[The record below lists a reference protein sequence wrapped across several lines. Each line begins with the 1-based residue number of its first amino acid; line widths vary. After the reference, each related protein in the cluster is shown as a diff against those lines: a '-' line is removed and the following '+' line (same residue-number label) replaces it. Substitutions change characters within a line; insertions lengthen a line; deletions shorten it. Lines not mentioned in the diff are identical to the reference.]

1 MKEQERT
8 GKDMILWKL
17 HNVLRGQAMFI
28 REDTISSPEY
38 KLEEMKVIEQLV
50 HFLDNYDENIEVLE
64 RYHREKKLTL
74 EQMKQIEKEDM
85 GYSER

>member
-1 MKEQERT
+1 MVNKRRNPKEL
-8 GKDMILWKL
+8 ILWKL

-28 REDTISSPEY
+28 REDTISSPED

-50 HFLDNYDENIEVLE
+50 HFLDNYDENIAVLE
-64 RYHREKKLTL
+64 KYHREKKVTP
-74 EQMKQIEKEDM
+74 EQMEQIEKEDM

>member
-1 MKEQERT
+1 MNNKRSPKEH
-8 GKDMILWKL
+8 ILWKM

-28 REDTISSPEY
+28 RENTISTPEE

-64 RYHREKKLTL
+64 QYHRNKVHTE
-74 EQMKQIEKEDM
+74 EQMKQIEQEDM
-85 GYSER
+85 GYLDR